1 MMKNMIKNDEVRVTG
16 FVDGKEI
23 KLELPR
29 KYFKPRIG
37 GGVFV
42 VSEGMANMVVF
53 RIKYGKNRKLVP
65 KSPELYIKSNE
76 VKYAKDFLR
85 RLEGNK
91 GIKII
96 RYVVGWRDFSYALV
110 PEMMKEYDKEI
121 IELLEIQGRKIGND
135 FITRMSSYAWK
146 YKAEIIMS
154 EILKKDVQI
163 SNGAFIWA
171 VIEEIIRGSDR
182 FIVEMVEETS
192 LIKIRMGV
200 EVVGIGK
207 I

>member
-1 MMKNMIKNDEVRVTG
+1 MKNMIKDDEVRAVG
-16 FVDGKEI
+16 FIDGKEVQ
-23 KLELPR
+23 LELPK
-29 KYFKPRIG
+29 KYFRPRISSS
-37 GGVFV
+37 VFV
-42 VSEGMANMVVF
+42 VSDGMVSMALF
-53 RIKYGKNRKLVP
+53 RIKYGKNRMLVP
-65 KSPELYIKSNE
+65 KSPELYIKGDE
-76 VKYAKDFLR
+76 VEYARDFLR
-85 RLEGNK
+85 RLEGNG

-110 PEMMKEYDKEI
+110 PETMKEYDKEV
-121 IELLEIQGRKIGND
+121 IEILGIQGRKIGDD

-154 EILKKDVQI
+154 EILKKDVEI

-171 VIEEIIRGSDR
+171 VIEEIKEGSDR
-182 FIVEMVEETS
+182 FIIEMVENTS
-192 LIKIRMGV
+192 IIKIRMGV